1 MPPTSSDYT
10 CLPHASSPKRGT
22 RGTTPD
28 TVCLTASGRSR
39 GVPCGGEIW
48 LCAPPTGIARV
59 HEAADTSVWLSGWK
73 PELRDGYAAE
83 DRMCVTS
90 APAPQRPPHIS
101 PPCGDPWQRVRH
113 AQPLHRALTCRDATR
128 MRACPTV
135 RPPRRV
141 TRCGRATSAAARPAM
156 RTAHSSGASCT
167 AVAGATAVHEALVAR
182 RICHAAREQIH
193 GPRRAAPSWCYGL
206 RLAGRAVC
214 RGRAVWCYGLHISPT
229 GIARVSHA
237 TRGYPAPPR
246 TGLLSGRHDRMALG
260 LEARAT

>member
-1 MPPTSSDYT
+1 MALELEARATRRRSGGGSPPLRASTWYSPRRSG
-10 CLPHASSPKRGT
+10 HATDG
-22 RGTTPD
+22 
-28 TVCLTASGRSR
+28 
-39 GVPCGGEIW
+39 
-48 LCAPPTGIARV
+48 
-59 HEAADTSVWLSGWK
+59 H
-73 PELRDGYAAE
+73 LR
-83 DRMCVTS
+83 VTS
-90 APAPQRPPHIS
+90 APAPQTPRHTS

-113 AQPLHRALTCRDATR
+113 AQPLHRALTCRDAPR
-128 MRACPTV
+128 MRACATV
-135 RPPRRV
+135 RLPRRV
-141 TRCGRATSAAARPAM
+141 TRCGRTTPAAAQPAM
-156 RTAHSSGASCT
+156 RIAHSSGASCT
-167 AVAGATAVHEALVAR
+167 AVAGATAVHETLVAR

-246 TGLLSGRHDRMALG
+246 TGLRSGRHDRMALG